1 MKCASRGQN
10 QIYSGFAEAEY
21 LRHRQSTIFFCQSA
35 AGGGCVG
42 RLWRDDAAL
51 RMGRLRA
58 AALRVLTEER
68 IFRNCILADL
78 RSAGSHCENS
88 GSSDGSGA
96 SARSDRVKSEVFRD
110 RSASAG
116 GDTRYFSRC
125 LIFWCFWI
133 KPKAQK
139 KNFERR
145 KIFRSILREASRP
158 SIRRFLRGAD
168 LPPFGNKRWRQKCPQ
183 GTSVGIGR
191 RFSLSGHKRLRCCGA
206 KDCTASTVA
215 ARQSPQAASAL
226 ACCPSFCTPAPGA
239 RTAVRSDSSSG
250 AMRRLLCASRNGN
263 YSFASAH
270 VRPLVFRR
278 DGCLSSGSS

>member
-1 MKCASRGQN
+1 MKCASCEQN

-21 LRHRQSTIFFCQSA
+21 LRHSQSTIFLCQSA

-42 RLWRDDAAL
+42 RLW
-51 RMGRLRA
+51 RLRA

-78 RSAGSHCENS
+78 RSAGSHCKNS

-96 SARSDRVKSEVFRD
+96 SARSDRAKSEVFRD

-139 KNFERR
+139 KKCTTEEIDSYFG
-145 KIFRSILREASRP
+145 KYPAPPIG
-158 SIRRFLRGAD
+158 RFLRGAD
-168 LPPFGNKRWRQKCPQ
+168 LPPFVTERWRQKCPQ

-191 RFSLSGHKRLRCCGA
+191 RCSLSGHKRLRCCGA

-239 RTAVRSDSSSG
+239 RTSVRSVSSSG
-250 AMRRLLCASRNGN
+250 AMRSLWCAPRNMI
-263 YSFASAH
+263 YSD
-270 VRPLVFRR
+270 VIPLY
-278 DGCLSSGSS
+278 SI